1 MRYPRKIIPA
11 LLTVTYEAAD
21 EVIYSIPNMA
31 AWLAERKANYPTKKH
46 IQEKKKAEALKAAQ
60 ASSHANDAST
70 KIDSDEE
77 KLGKLQ
83 AEMSKVERRLKEKR
97 KRSAQDEGDDMRL
110 SDSVSVKSED
120 EAPESLTT
128 HKPASLPPPPI
139 VRADP
144 SSHCKYYAT
153 GGKCGKKDK
162 CRFKHDPAVREAALQ
177 EQTRNGGRLTL
188 KQRLMLNDK
197 NMEDRETVE
206 VIISL
211 RSNGR
216 ILDPQNPEISR
227 QRYSPQT
234 TSTLP
239 TAPGSASLPP
249 NPITSAHSSEAQ
261 HGKPKKESKPIQYA
275 TDDGPNGF
283 GSTGLL
289 PSDRIPTFHQNPD
302 GSPY

>member
-1 MRYPRKIIPA
+1 MRSLRKIFRVPPA
-11 LLTVTYEAAD
+11 LRVCFFANFF
-21 EVIYSIPNMA
+21 VRSIPNME
-31 AWLAERKANYPTKKH
+31 AWLAERKANYPTKKR
-46 IQEKKKAEALKAAQ
+46 IQDKKKAEALKSAQ
-60 ASSHANDAST
+60 AEKDAENADA
-70 KIDSDEE
+70 KVDSDEE

-83 AEMSKVERRLKEKR
+83 AEMSKVEQRLKEKR
-97 KRSAQDEGDDMRL
+97 KRSANDEGDEMRTDHAHQ
-110 SDSVSVKSED
+110 DSASIKSED

-139 VRADP
+139 IRADP
-144 SSHCKYYAT
+144 TSHCKYYAT

-206 VIISL
+206 AILSL

-227 QRYSPQT
+227 QRYSQPSA
-234 TSTLP
+234 STLP
-239 TAPGSASLPP
+239 APTGIAGLPP
-249 NPITSAHSSEAQ
+249 NPIASARS
-261 HGKPKKESKPIQYA
+261 
-275 TDDGPNGF
+275 N
-283 GSTGLL
+283 
-289 PSDRIPTFHQNPD
+289 
-302 GSPY
+302 

>member
-1 MRYPRKIIPA
+1 MTRFPANPKIF
-11 LLTVTYEAAD
+11 
-21 EVIYSIPNMA
+21 SIPNMA
-31 AWLAERKANYPTKKH
+31 AWLAERRANYPTKKR
-46 IQEKKKAEALKAAQ
+46 IQEKKKVAEELKSAQ
-60 ASSHANDAST
+60 ANNTSNEVNT

-83 AEMSKVERRLKEKR
+83 AELSKVEKRLKEKR
-97 KRSAQDEGDDMRL
+97 KRSAQDEGDEMRG

-120 EAPESLTT
+120 EQPESLTT
-128 HKPASLPPPPI
+128 RKPASLPPPPI

-206 VIISL
+206 AILSL

-216 ILDPQNPEISR
+216 ILDPQNPEISH
-227 QRYSPQT
+227 QRYSQQAS
-234 TSTLP
+234 STLP
-239 TAPGSASLPP
+239 TAPGLASLPP
-249 NPITSAHSSEAQ
+249 NPITSAHSAEM
-261 HGKPKKESKPIQYA
+261 
-275 TDDGPNGF
+275 
-283 GSTGLL
+283 
-289 PSDRIPTFHQNPD
+289 
-302 GSPY
+302 

>member
-1 MRYPRKIIPA
+1 M
-11 LLTVTYEAAD
+11 E
-21 EVIYSIPNMA
+21 
-31 AWLAERKANYPTKKH
+31 AWLAERKANYPTKKR
-46 IQEKKKAEALKAAQ
+46 IQDKKNAEALKSAQ
-60 ASSHANDAST
+60 ADESANNSST
-70 KIDSDEE
+70 KVDSDEE

-83 AEMSKVERRLKEKR
+83 AEMSKVEQRLKEKR
-97 KRSAQDEGDDMRL
+97 KRSANDEGDEMRTDHAHQ
-110 SDSVSVKSED
+110 DSASIKSED

-139 VRADP
+139 IRADP
-144 SSHCKYYAT
+144 TSHCKYYAT

-206 VIISL
+206 AILSL

-227 QRYSPQT
+227 QRYSQPSA
-234 TSTLP
+234 STLP
-239 TAPGSASLPP
+239 APTGIAGLPP
-249 NPITSAHSSEAQ
+249 NPIASARS
-261 HGKPKKESKPIQYA
+261 
-275 TDDGPNGF
+275 N
-283 GSTGLL
+283 
-289 PSDRIPTFHQNPD
+289 
-302 GSPY
+302 